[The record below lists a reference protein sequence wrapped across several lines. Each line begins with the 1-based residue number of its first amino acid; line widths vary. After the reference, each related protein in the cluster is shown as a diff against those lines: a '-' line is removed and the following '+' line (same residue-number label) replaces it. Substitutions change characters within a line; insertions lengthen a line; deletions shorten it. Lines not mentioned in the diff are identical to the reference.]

1 VVELLVEVV
10 VGSYVVEVV
19 AVVVVRVWMDE
30 LEVVLGKSH
39 KTEVPDVL
47 VAVFVNEHGGKTI
60 YWK

>member
-19 AVVVVRVWMDE
+19 AVVVVLV
-30 LEVVLGKSH
+30 VVLGKSH
-39 KTEVPDVL
+39 KTEIPDVL

-60 YWK
+60 Y

>member
-1 VVELLVEVV
+1 
-10 VGSYVVEVV
+10 
-19 AVVVVRVWMDE
+19 MDE

-60 YWK
+60 Y